1 MLGLVVP
8 ETEIEEKG
16 EEQTAPE
23 PQATAPAKKDTDE
36 SIQEQETMQMQ
47 MVQEDVPVGEYVK
60 SPTSSAKVPVSRVS
74 HHDQEGALNKNQQ
87 LLRGPSAWGALTTI
101 DEEEE
106 QEPIISFGMT
116 QLLNGEVKEPKKP
129 FATSWDELFAAEE
142 EPDTE
147 QMDALLNVFDSH
159 GIPSTQVLA
168 TQPNDDDS
176 EEERDEAPI
185 RLSMLSQTRQ
195 SKATELQEDV
205 VQDESLHTAVKT
217 ACPEWKEN
225 ILFALHQE
233 NKGSVHEAL
242 DNVRRAKQR
251 MLETKRKI
259 LEAWERQ
266 NLALGVFE
274 NALNTSLV
282 RLDEKAQQDET
293 CLSPSKPSHQLHQDE
308 DVVKSPLPS
317 QRSQIS
323 VEGKE
328 NVGPG
333 IEEDHQPQLDVF
345 EHDSDGY

>member
-1 MLGLVVP
+1 
-8 ETEIEEKG
+8 
-16 EEQTAPE
+16 
-23 PQATAPAKKDTDE
+23 
-36 SIQEQETMQMQ
+36 MQIQ
-47 MVQEDVPVGEYVK
+47 MVHEDVPVGEYVK

-176 EEERDEAPI
+176 EEEEREDAPI

-205 VQDESLHTAVKT
+205 VQDESLHNAVKT

-225 ILFALHQE
+225 ILFALHQDH
-233 NKGSVHEAL
+233 KGSVHEAL

-282 RLDEKAQQDET
+282 RLDEKTQKDET
-293 CLSPSKPSHQLHQDE
+293 HLSASKPSHFHQLHQDE
-308 DVVKSPLPS
+308 DVVKSPLSS
-317 QRSQIS
+317 QSSQIS
-323 VEGKE
+323 VDGKE
-328 NVGPG
+328 NVG
-333 IEEDHQPQLDVF
+333 IEEHQHQLDVF
-345 EHDSDGY
+345 EHDDSDGY